1 MHDGLPLTMRTTP
14 ALALIKPFLAI
25 HGGMKLRTL
34 QALLQVAGNP
44 GLTVNEYAIK
54 SGVELS
60 SMSRNL
66 LELADRSRRQG
77 GAGHGLIEARNGE
90 DLRERRY
97 YLTPAGHRLVARAMR
112 LERGKPEKGWA

>member
-1 MHDGLPLTMRTTP
+1 MYAGS
-14 ALALIKPFLAI
+14 ALGLIKPFLAI

-34 QALLQVAGNP
+34 QALLQVASNP

-60 SMSRNL
+60 GMSRNL
-66 LELADRSRRQG
+66 LELADRSRRRG

-97 YLTPAGHRLVARAMR
+97 YLTPAGHRLVARAM
-112 LERGKPEKGWA
+112 GKPEGKRAMGKPEGKRV